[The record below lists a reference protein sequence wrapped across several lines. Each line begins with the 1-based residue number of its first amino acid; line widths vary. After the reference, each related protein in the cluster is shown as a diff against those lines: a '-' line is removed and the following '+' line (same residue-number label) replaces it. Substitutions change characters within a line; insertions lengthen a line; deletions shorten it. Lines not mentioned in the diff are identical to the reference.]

1 MMRVDVYVYIHI
13 YIYIYIFMSA
23 YVYACVSIRLYIY
36 IYIYTGSTLTLSSR
50 LMLVA
55 GSASCGAKG
64 DNCAR
69 IANLSYSL
77 NSLKRDSVGGYI
89 GDYYWGYLEDI
100 TSLDFGSS
108 SIVRQAA
115 LLLPIFRLVSEHYT
129 IM

>member
-1 MMRVDVYVYIHI
+1 MMRVDVYIYTHIYLYVCIRVCVCVYTFIGVYMHI
-13 YIYIYIFMSA
+13 YICIY
-23 YVYACVSIRLYIY
+23 R
-36 IYIYTGSTLTLSSR
+36 GSTKTLSSP

-55 GSASCGAKG
+55 GSASSGAKG
-64 DNCAR
+64 DNCAH

-77 NSLKRDSVGGYI
+77 NSLKRDYVGGYI

-108 SIVRQAA
+108 SIARQAA
-115 LLLPIFRLVSEHYT
+115 LLLPIFRLVSEHYI